1 MEDWCTPAEE
11 AHFLGRVYR
20 PSGAVG
26 DPWALVSGRRVQ
38 AHGGEVHEKG
48 MIARPLPDWLGKLL
62 KSVRETCGDDA
73 FPANVQLNHALV
85 NEYEPGGG
93 IMPHQDGPLYF
104 PAVAIASLG
113 EYAFALYLLQ
123 FPVRRLVQQFV
134 FDVNSSFG
142 AIAFF
147 GILTVIS
154 ILYTDK
160 VERPVVAFVLDAIRK
175 IDPPPPTS
183 SPAGKKLGV

>member
-11 AHFLGRVYR
+11 EYFLGRVYR

-93 IMPHQDGPLYF
+93 IGDEVH
-104 PAVAIASLG
+104 AA
-113 EYAFALYLLQ
+113 
-123 FPVRRLVQQFV
+123 RR
-134 FDVNSSFG
+134 
-142 AIAFF
+142 
-147 GILTVIS
+147 
-154 ILYTDK
+154 
-160 VERPVVAFVLDAIRK
+160 
-175 IDPPPPTS
+175 
-183 SPAGKKLGV
+183 